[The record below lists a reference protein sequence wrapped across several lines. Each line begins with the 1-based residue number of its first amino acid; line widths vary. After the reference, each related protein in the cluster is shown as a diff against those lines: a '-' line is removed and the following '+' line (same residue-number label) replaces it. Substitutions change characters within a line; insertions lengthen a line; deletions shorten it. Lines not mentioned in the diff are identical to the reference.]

1 MNPLKITFHEATVR
15 YVDENDSV
23 DVVIGVMPMW
33 YEGDG
38 SDLPADEDVFY
49 WLERNESIHSSPSD
63 DWVLINVNDTYQRE
77 YAYADWMVD
86 KDAALDRAFAL
97 AEREFNVEHL
107 YEDASVDYLIEAL
120 LEAHTALN
128 VIVNH
133 YKK

>member
-1 MNPLKITFHEATVR
+1 
-15 YVDENDSV
+15 
-23 DVVIGVMPMW
+23 
-33 YEGDG
+33 
-38 SDLPADEDVFY
+38 
-49 WLERNESIHSSPSD
+49 
-63 DWVLINVNDTYQRE
+63 
-77 YAYADWMVD
+77 MVD